1 MDDPKLWLKFMNYLD
16 YSRNSKEN
24 TIPTSKLG
32 LVDNAPI
39 EAIEAYKEFQEYEK
53 ERELDGGE

>member
-16 YSRNSKEN
+16 YSKDSEEN
-24 TIPTSKLG
+24 EIPTSELG

-39 EAIEAYKEFQEYEK
+39 EAIEAYEEYKKYEK
-53 ERELDGGE
+53 ERNPYRE